1 MTQTQQ
7 QHLTASLFVLFFAR
21 KQRNTKYHNVFLS
34 KWDFNT
40 FLRRKAVLTYDNRR
54 LKSYIQATMF
64 KTFSRLGYRPT
75 QTTEDRITLN
85 KGKDY
90 MRRFVKKI
98 DKKQSEDNE
107 DLRAVIIYIKTHGSQ
122 GSGKLL
128 QAVLWTCFKINGS
141 TKWSWNWA
149 EFGLWLGFDFN
160 ETKKCPR
167 KCLSFA
173 EGLKRIISNNL
184 LSKLFLG
191 LVRIILTLRY

>member
-128 QAVLWTCFKINGS
+128 QAVL
-141 TKWSWNWA
+141 
-149 EFGLWLGFDFN
+149 
-160 ETKKCPR
+160 
-167 KCLSFA
+167 
-173 EGLKRIISNNL
+173 
-184 LSKLFLG
+184 
-191 LVRIILTLRY
+191 

>member
-1 MTQTQQ
+1 
-7 QHLTASLFVLFFAR
+7 
-21 KQRNTKYHNVFLS
+21 
-34 KWDFNT
+34 
-40 FLRRKAVLTYDNRR
+40 
-54 LKSYIQATMF
+54 MF

-128 QAVLWTCFKINGS
+128 QSYRPVLNLMDQQIEAKAVLSI
-141 TKWSWNWA
+141 
-149 EFGLWLGFDFN
+149 
-160 ETKKCPR
+160 
-167 KCLSFA
+167 
-173 EGLKRIISNNL
+173 
-184 LSKLFLG
+184 
-191 LVRIILTLRY
+191 